1 MSMSVQYDN
10 RYFES
15 AESFAHPCCNGLI
28 VYHEA
33 LQTQLF
39 IRFLAPNLI
48 LYSFIC
54 NVIHSFDVSLM
65 KISATFCS
73 YNECQLLF
81 S

>member
-1 MSMSVQYDN
+1 MSVQYDN
-10 RYFES
+10 RYFGS
-15 AESFAHPCCNGLI
+15 AESIAHAYWNGYGLI

-65 KISATFCS
+65 KISTTFCS